1 MRPVL
6 IFRTCGNYSFFVAA
20 IPSIGTAFSHF
31 ANDLPGNILC
41 TIKLINWG
49 RKHRGLTELPANDE
63 HPLSKVAP
71 NAGPG
76 QTSRFEQLKKA
87 SSARDGVSWLSPSA
101 IGGKIGGKIGGAA
114 TADTHGDQVRNGG
127 RAGSALGLKYK
138 PRTKPQARYTKPR
151 APSTCQVTG
160 CPHPEMCKGRTSRR
174 SCPAALEFKPRKP
187 KTCQVTGCLHP
198 EMCKG
203 RTARLLCPYSVAA
216 MSNGKKAKQA
226 TLPFGKK

>member
-138 PRTKPQARYTKPR
+138 PRTKPR
-151 APSTCQVTG
+151 
-160 CPHPEMCKGRTSRR
+160 
-174 SCPAALEFKPRKP
+174 ALETKPRKP
-187 KTCQVTGCLHP
+187 KACQVTGCLHP